1 MIRKK
6 TQDVIDYIFYKMAVA
21 IRRLEKE
28 TPKTNKGKLQKQKEI
43 ALMYDIAK
51 IAAKRI
57 EQLKHE

>member
-28 TPKTNKGKLQKQKEI
+28 MPKTNKGKLQKQKEI

-57 EQLKHE
+57 EKLKNE